1 MPNVIENTQLQRDL
15 LAEISAM
22 FGTEQESEAP
32 REPDE
37 VDVTSSHVMVID
49 DEAINIKLVRK
60 VLQEVGFVQFS
71 DVTDPRQALSSIR
84 RAAPDVIL
92 LDIMM
97 PHISG
102 LEILEA
108 IRATAQLKHVPV
120 LILTA
125 SADRE
130 TKLEALELG
139 ATDFLT
145 KPVDRAE
152 LIPRVRNALKMK
164 ACHDHFRNYSTH
176 LEETVRQRTE
186 EVVNSRLQV
195 VHCLAKAAEFH
206 DDVTGQ
212 HIVRVG
218 RYAGLIGEELGLS
231 SNEAQLLEL
240 AAQLHDVGKI
250 GIPDA
255 ILRKEGSLTPEEFA
269 IVQEHCAMGK
279 SVFDGHEQHESSEM
293 REHSILGSKLL
304 GTASSPL
311 LRLASRI
318 ALTHHERWDGE
329 GYPIGLSG
337 EDIPLEGRITAV
349 ADVFDALSGKRCYK
363 DAYPMDRCFELLE
376 AGRGKQF
383 DPMVLDAFLRRRD
396 DVIDI
401 QIALADLHTPSS

>member
-1 MPNVIENTQLQRDL
+1 MPNAIENTPLQRDL

-22 FGTEQESEAP
+22 FGTEKISGAM
-32 REPDE
+32 REPEE
-37 VDVTSSHVMVID
+37 VEVTSSHVMVID
-49 DEAINIKLVRK
+49 DEAINVKLVRK

-71 DVTDPRQALSSIR
+71 DVTDPREALSRIR
-84 RAAPDVIL
+84 QASPDVIL

-97 PHISG
+97 PHING

-125 SADRE
+125 SVDRE

-186 EVVNSRLQV
+186 EVVNSRLQI

-206 DDVTGQ
+206 DDVTGR
-212 HIVRVG
+212 HIIRVG

-231 SNEAQLLEL
+231 SHEAQLLEL

-250 GIPDA
+250 GIPDS
-255 ILRKEGSLTPEEFA
+255 ILRKEGALTPEEFT
-269 IVQEHCAMGK
+269 IVQEHCVMGK
-279 SVFDGHEQHESSEM
+279 SVFDDQQERQDSVM

-304 GTASSPL
+304 GTSNSPL
-311 LRLASRI
+311 LRLAARI

-376 AGRGKQF
+376 EGRGTQF

-401 QIALADLHTPSS
+401 QLALADLHHPV